1 MLEQI
6 QALAKRKDF
15 KPFSDKSMMQIV
27 KPIRKNVRMLA
38 TILAHSEGVPIK
50 QRIEYARMGGI
61 KIEEG
66 VNELDIL
73 YTEYESIEELA
84 LALFELKREDI
95 SDFDLM
101 DEGEINAGLQLFF
114 MKRKGI

>member
-27 KPIRKNVRMLA
+27 KPIRRNVRMLA

-50 QRIEYARMGGI
+50 QRVEYAAMGGI
-61 KIEEG
+61 KLQDG
-66 VNELDIL
+66 ANELDIL
-73 YTEYESIEELA
+73 YTEFECLEELS
-84 LALFELKREDI
+84 LILFELKREDV
-95 SDFDLM
+95 SDFDFM
-101 DEGEINAGLQLFF
+101 DEGEVNAGLQLFF